1 MKNKIRFAF
10 LLFVAAGLICSC
22 TQSGNKAP
30 TANDVITEIASL
42 DGIRE
47 NIDLKN
53 IDIYNSIEDILSKDG
68 DDTLVSDL
76 RVTALEIRQRTDE
89 MIFFMQDLKIILIKA
104 VEGEDSPAINGSK
117 INIAD
122 IKMLNNSR
130 IPTEILI
137 GKNEDGRAYDI
148 KALIMDY
155 KGFLIESVNND
166 LQITKSIENELN
178 TEDQKEMQ
186 SKAPD
191 EVIQWEK
198 YSFQGQSMGSVL
210 ITLNR
215 IQNNVKK
222 AESEALTFLQNG
234 INSR

>member
-10 LLFVAAGLICSC
+10 LFFVAAGLICSC

-53 IDIYNSIEDILSKDG
+53 IDIYNSIEDILIKNG
-68 DDTLVSDL
+68 DDTLVSD
-76 RVTALEIRQRTDE
+76 RVTALEIKQRTDE
-89 MIFFMQDLKIILIKA
+89 MIFFMHDLKIMLIRA
-104 VEGEDSPAINGSK
+104 AEGEDSPAINGSK

-148 KALIMDY
+148 KALVKSY
-155 KGFLIESVNND
+155 KEFLIESVNND
-166 LQITKSIENELN
+166 LQITKSIEDDLN

-186 SKAPD
+186 SKASD
-191 EVIQWEK
+191 ENIQWEK
-198 YSFQGQSMGSVL
+198 FSFQGQSLGSVL
-210 ITLNR
+210 ITLTR
-215 IQNNVKK
+215 IQNNVKE
-222 AESEALTFLQNG
+222 AESEVLTFVLNG